1 MSVTIDGTNGVTA
14 SASFYG
20 QSTFTGTYTDGIV
33 VDYTTGT
40 GRITVGSSDGLKIRN
55 GGTASPTDLVTVD
68 SSGNVGIG
76 TSSLPSNNRLTL
88 NASSG
93 NNGLE
98 LQNSGD
104 ANRGGRLVA
113 TGTAASG
120 TVALNTTSSGYALTF
135 GIDSVEKARI
145 DSSGNLLVGTTN
157 SDPAGRTVSSRI
169 ACVPAAGND
178 TMTML
183 QSSNSYFN
191 LVSAFNTT
199 SGTRYHISFRDGST
213 PTERGSIS
221 TNGST
226 TTYATS
232 SDYRLKE
239 NIAPMTGALSVV
251 QQLKPCTYT
260 WKESGVESQGFIA
273 HELQEVVPDA
283 VIGEKDAVD
292 TNGNPVYQGIDTSFL
307 VATLT
312 AAIQEQQAIIQQ
324 LQADVA
330 ALKAA

>member
-40 GRITVGSSDGLKIRN
+40 GRITVGAADGLKIRN

-76 TSSLPSNNRLTL
+76 TSSPTLPLQV
-88 NASSG
+88 AKSG
-93 NNGLE
+93 
-98 LQNSGD
+98 
-104 ANRGGRLVA
+104 
-113 TGTAASG
+113 GTTVSIYPAASNAYVG
-120 TVALNTTSSGYALTF
+120 DVSVNNAIAFNTTGNYTWFQTNGSER
-135 GIDSVEKARI
+135 VRI

-183 QSSNSYFN
+183 QYNNSYFN